1 VGFAGGGFTWRA
13 AQELS
18 EFGAGG
24 LTTSAISQHH
34 RKMHS
39 QQTTLLTAQAR
50 TLSCV
55 RGLLSASLL
64 RV

>member
-1 VGFAGGGFTWRA
+1 
-13 AQELS
+13 
-18 EFGAGG
+18 
-24 LTTSAISQHH
+24 
-34 RKMHS
+34 MHS
-39 QQTTLLTAQAR
+39 QQTTLRTAPAR